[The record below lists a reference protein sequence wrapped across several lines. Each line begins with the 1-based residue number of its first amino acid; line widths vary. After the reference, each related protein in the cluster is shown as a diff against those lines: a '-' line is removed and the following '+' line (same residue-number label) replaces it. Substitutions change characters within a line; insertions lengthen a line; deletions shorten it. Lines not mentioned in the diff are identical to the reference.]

1 MKSKYQYTHAGSYVH
16 TSYRNT
22 SNSVT
27 STCIHT
33 VVTVCVYST
42 AQFKLDRTRMK
53 HGLDTTFFISHACK
67 RACPCK
73 IGDVKPTM
81 QSFCVHTRRA
91 CNACMSGTYTPNLD
105 YPCMQ
110 IVRQG
115 QRNKLNKHVYVLK
128 CNPLVI

>member
-1 MKSKYQYTHAGSYVH
+1 MKSKYQYINAGSYVR

-33 VVTVCVYST
+33 VVTVCVYNT
-42 AQFKLDRTRMK
+42 AQFKLDRTCVK

-67 RACPCK
+67 CVCPCK

-81 QSFCVHTRRA
+81 QSFRVHTRRV
-91 CNACMSGTYTPNLD
+91 CNAHMH
-105 YPCMQ
+105 
-110 IVRQG
+110 VRNVHAKFG
-115 QRNKLNKHVYVLK
+115 LRVHANCK
-128 CNPLVI
+128 PRTAE